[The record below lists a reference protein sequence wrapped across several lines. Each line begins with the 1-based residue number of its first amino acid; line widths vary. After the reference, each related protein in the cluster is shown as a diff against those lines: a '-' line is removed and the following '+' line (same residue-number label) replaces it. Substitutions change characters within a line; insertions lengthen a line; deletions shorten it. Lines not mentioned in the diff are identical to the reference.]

1 MFLIYLIRNTFI
13 YCYFKR
19 IFYEKINCLLVFI
32 TLINSAYADSFK
44 CYRIVDGEYTGGH
57 ITVQANSKDEAH
69 IVAMNEYKN
78 MGYRVDSVKCD

>member
-1 MFLIYLIRNTFI
+1 MKKLIA
-13 YCYFKR
+13 C
-19 IFYEKINCLLVFI
+19 CVFI
-32 TLINSAYADSFK
+32 TLTNSAYADSFK
-44 CYRIVDGEYTGGH
+44 CYRIVGGEYTGGH